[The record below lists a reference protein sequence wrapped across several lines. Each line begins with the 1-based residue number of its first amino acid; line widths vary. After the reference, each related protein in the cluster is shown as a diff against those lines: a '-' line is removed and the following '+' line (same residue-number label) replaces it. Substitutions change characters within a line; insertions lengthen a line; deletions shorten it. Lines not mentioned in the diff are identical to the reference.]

1 MLDKY
6 LYNKEFYYYK
16 DKNCRY
22 LIRTVG
28 EKPLICIG
36 LNPSSATP
44 SKTDNTFRRLQNIAN
59 FNDFDSIIVF
69 NLYPFLNSE
78 TYKKSSIINE
88 QEKINFHNQLKA
100 NNMAK
105 IKEYDFSIDTLQE
118 DNKEL
123 FLENFENKKVKKE
136 KNEISFIFGVISNII
151 QELSASMKLKIL
163 FCWGDNIKN
172 YENYKYNRRKM
183 CQILENFSND
193 IYCLK
198 RTKENNPISPIF
210 MKTNTTLQNFEDDF
224 ESYLKD

>member
-78 TYKKSSIINE
+78 TYKN
-88 QEKINFHNQLKA
+88 HL
-100 NNMAK
+100 
-105 IKEYDFSIDTLQE
+105 
-118 DNKEL
+118 
-123 FLENFENKKVKKE
+123 
-136 KNEISFIFGVISNII
+136 
-151 QELSASMKLKIL
+151 
-163 FCWGDNIKN
+163 
-172 YENYKYNRRKM
+172 
-183 CQILENFSND
+183 
-193 IYCLK
+193 
-198 RTKENNPISPIF
+198 
-210 MKTNTTLQNFEDDF
+210 
-224 ESYLKD
+224 

>member
-1 MLDKY
+1 MLDSYKY
-6 LYNKEFYYYK
+6 NEKFYYYN
-16 DKNCRY
+16 DENCRY
-22 LIRTVG
+22 LIGTVG
-28 EKPLICIG
+28 TKPLICIG

-44 SKTDNTFRRLQNIAN
+44 LKIDRTFRRLQDIAKL
-59 FNDFDSIIVF
+59 NDFDSIIVF

-88 QEKINFHNQLKA
+88 QEKINFQ
-100 NNMAK
+100 
-105 IKEYDFSIDTLQE
+105 
-118 DNKEL
+118 
-123 FLENFENKKVKKE
+123 
-136 KNEISFIFGVISNII
+136 VISDII
-151 QELSASMKLKIL
+151 QELSISMKLKVL

>member
-44 SKTDNTFRRLQNIAN
+44 SKTDNTFRRLQDIAK
-59 FNDFDSIIVF
+59 FNDFDSIIIV
-69 NLYPFLNSE
+69 NLYPFLNTE
-78 TYKKSSIINE
+78 TYKKSSIVNK
-88 QEKINFHNQLKA
+88 QEKINFQ
-100 NNMAK
+100 
-105 IKEYDFSIDTLQE
+105 
-118 DNKEL
+118 
-123 FLENFENKKVKKE
+123 
-136 KNEISFIFGVISNII
+136 VISDII
-151 QELSASMKLKIL
+151 QKLSISMKLKVL

-172 YENYKYNRRKM
+172 YENYNYNRRKV
-183 CQILENFSND
+183 CQILENFSKD

-198 RTKENNPISPIF
+198 RTKENNPISPVF